1 MNQNSNKSKIISIT
15 VLSIIIVIALF
26 ILAFSTNTKR
36 LERVNI
42 ETNITHIDVSYGIDY
57 YRVSEASSI
66 NDILEDFNNTTL
78 VNIKATDDD
87 FNSTP
92 IIMAFYDTNE
102 KVVFSC

>member
-42 ETNITHIDVSYGIDY
+42 ETNITHIDVSYGID
-57 YRVSEASSI
+57 
-66 NDILEDFNNTTL
+66 
-78 VNIKATDDD
+78 
-87 FNSTP
+87 
-92 IIMAFYDTNE
+92 
-102 KVVFSC
+102 